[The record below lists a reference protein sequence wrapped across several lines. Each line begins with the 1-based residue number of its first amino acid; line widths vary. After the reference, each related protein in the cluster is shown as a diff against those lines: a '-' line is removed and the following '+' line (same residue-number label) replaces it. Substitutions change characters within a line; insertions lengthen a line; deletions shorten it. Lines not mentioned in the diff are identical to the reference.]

1 MSSYRCN
8 RNAYENLEK
17 RIFDG
22 VGAFGIPELRPVR
35 SIGARSF
42 IGFNYAKSCKDPDGK
57 GVHFFIDDY
66 QFMRLWQRPDNYL
79 DLLSRFACVCTPDFS
94 TYRDFPKVIQL
105 YNHYRKHWLGA
116 YWQSRGIT
124 VIPTISWSDTASFEW
139 CFDGEPRGGIVAVSS
154 VGALMDREARQLFMA
169 GYREMLDRL
178 QPREILFYGRVPDEC
193 AGDNIIPVESFQNE
207 LNRRVKE
214 SAADG
219 R

>member
-57 GVHFFIDDY
+57 GIHFFIDDY

-79 DLLSRFACVCTPDFS
+79 DLLSRFACVCTPEIDVS
-94 TYRDFPKVIQL
+94 TAQRRI
-105 YNHYRKHWLGA
+105 
-116 YWQSRGIT
+116 
-124 VIPTISWSDTASFEW
+124 
-139 CFDGEPRGGIVAVSS
+139 
-154 VGALMDREARQLFMA
+154 
-169 GYREMLDRL
+169 
-178 QPREILFYGRVPDEC
+178 REISG
-193 AGDNIIPVESFQNE
+193 Q
-207 LNRRVKE
+207 
-214 SAADG
+214 
-219 R
+219 